1 MESPIDRCVQWET
14 KNPCLNASGS
24 EGVYIYVCVCGGN
37 PCSEGLLS
45 HVQFL
50 VTVPNLQAGVDQTN
64 YVGRIPVRAV
74 LQDAWLSTD
83 FHPVAIMFLA
93 VLWSQG
99 ALFDNAIDFITGL
112 CYGGNDPG
120 YPSAL
125 EGFRYWYDL
134 QGTATQVAS
143 VGRIF
148 NAFGLQEAYDVAMTN
163 TGFNM
168 RLFGAQGVT
177 SVFKAELEAE
187 ASRHGIRVVPYAK
200 MSVALGMDIM
210 IHTASLTHR
219 VQRSYGLGWDI
230 RADHPD
236 VPAVGHDVLSL
247 SKLFDDFPV
256 IFYHMHE

>member
-1 MESPIDRCVQWET
+1 MPVDQRVYI
-14 KNPCLNASGS
+14 
-24 EGVYIYVCVCGGN
+24 YIYVCVCGGN

-120 YPSAL
+120 YASAL
-125 EGFRYWYDL
+125 
-134 QGTATQVAS
+134 
-143 VGRIF
+143 
-148 NAFGLQEAYDVAMTN
+148 
-163 TGFNM
+163 
-168 RLFGAQGVT
+168 
-177 SVFKAELEAE
+177 
-187 ASRHGIRVVPYAK
+187 
-200 MSVALGMDIM
+200 
-210 IHTASLTHR
+210 
-219 VQRSYGLGWDI
+219 
-230 RADHPD
+230 
-236 VPAVGHDVLSL
+236 
-247 SKLFDDFPV
+247 
-256 IFYHMHE
+256 